1 MQDFDVFLVKF
12 PPYFSVRLIKNA
24 VKVGFNIY
32 FIPYVIRVNFKMP
45 KGRKAL
51 FSKYI

>member
-1 MQDFDVFLVKF
+1 MKDFDVFLIKRT
-12 PPYFSVRLIKNA
+12 PYFSVRFLKNA
-24 VKVGFNIY
+24 VKLGFNIY

-45 KGRKAL
+45 KGRKVW